1 MRQPHDDP
9 CKTAARRW
17 REGAYWQVH
26 EALEPAWLAARG
38 AERDRLHALILAAA
52 ALGARRRGRLRGARN
67 NLAKALRRWRAVE
80 PRDAR
85 LGAFLEGVGQA
96 LEGARAR
103 LALGRLTRLSSL
115 HARSL

>member
-1 MRQPHDDP
+1 MRQPNREALER
-9 CKTAARRW
+9 AARLW
-17 REGAYWQVH
+17 REGAFWEVH

-52 ALGARRRGRLRGARN
+52 ALEARRRGHLRGARN

-85 LGAFLEGVGQA
+85 LGAFLEGVGRA
-96 LEGARAR
+96 LEGAPAPDWPWE
-103 LALGRLTRLSSL
+103 G
-115 HARSL
+115 